1 MNVNELKKSFQNLR
15 DEVLNGV
22 SWLTDNPE
30 DGGGQKIQ
38 AKELRRMARNLA
50 GYAEAAAR
58 KPGVAVFGAS
68 QAGKS
73 TLISAL
79 GRGTS
84 GTALQAD
91 FNGKFLDFA
100 RQINP
105 EGGKETTALVTRLS
119 LDPPP
124 DSPDP
129 DKPLC
134 FKLFSEMDIVKILA
148 NTFFADGQGR
158 ISENR
163 DEMIQKIDRELNI
176 LGNEKNTGERELT
189 QDELEDL
196 EFYLNEYTSNNFYGE
211 ILKAEFWK
219 RALPLA
225 GKKLGL
231 EARSKLF
238 SFLWGEVPDFTKLYK
253 TLYNILAELG
263 FPERA
268 YSPLNAIYDSA
279 QDADGQDIGRKY
291 TVLHVDRLNS
301 LFYEETLS
309 GRLGGRADSG
319 PAVEIIS
326 ETKAKSTV
334 PRPLL
339 CALISEFYIKI
350 KDKPG
355 DFMEKVDFL
364 DFPGYRSRIKL
375 GSGQSWTDS
384 ELLHMCFRRGK
395 VAYLFERYR
404 DRRENV
410 ALFFCIAKSNQEA
423 TDIPPAIA
431 KWIDETHGKTPE
443 ERSKQPVSLFVVLTM
458 FDDTLNPDPS
468 RNERDYVTKW
478 KNRLD
483 ASLFN
488 FIGDTWLKDW
498 TVSDGRHE
506 PFKNVFWMMNLS
518 YATSY
523 LNVVNKG
530 DEISK
535 VLEAVGIKEEKEGYI
550 KDVFKGYLDCPEV
563 QTYIRDPEKAWDAV
577 LNSPD
582 GGAGYLLKRLDLLLA
597 EPDLYVNQL
606 SHRAKE
612 QTAEIRDKYL
622 EVRCHWHGVNDEQRE
637 KKEQLFF
644 DFGLLILEKTNNEDT
659 GERKFGEFLLE
670 LQLDYWTCKD
680 IFEQSLKEPKTD
692 PTPNKTAGSAPQGK
706 PNLFRGR
713 LKKAESPEAVQPA
726 AFQHD
731 LANRFRA
738 LLEPKWHERLAALVN
753 GGKLEYFG
761 FKDNRLLLEDIFI
774 ELKTAAGRLHI
785 FDDIEKEVRK
795 AANFSGAKPDVL
807 APKLARIAA
816 AELSAFIN
824 WMGLSPRK
832 NPDKERRTVPDPD
845 GETHLIF
852 EPPPNPGRFPKIGPT
867 TIDFDQPYYDHWVLA
882 LRKLIMDNIGYDDVP
897 YDPEADRRLQAIIT
911 KLNDVMGIMP

>member
-1 MNVNELKKSFQNLR
+1 MDVNELKKGFLNLR
-15 DEVLNGV
+15 DEVLKGA

-30 DGGGQKIQ
+30 AGDGHKVQ
-38 AKELRRMARNLA
+38 AKELRRMARNLS
-50 GYAEAAAR
+50 GYAEAVAR

-79 GRGTS
+79 GRKMS
-84 GTALQAD
+84 GTLQAD
-91 FNGKFLDFA
+91 FNGQYLDFA
-100 RQINP
+100 KQINP

-124 DSPDP
+124 DSPDRE
-129 DKPLC
+129 KPVC
-134 FKLFSEMDIVKILA
+134 FKLFSEMDIIKILA

-163 DEMIQKIDRELNI
+163 DEMIQKIDRELNG
-176 LGNEKNTGERELT
+176 LENEKTAGGRELT
-189 QDELEDL
+189 LDELEDL
-196 EFYLNEYTSNNFYGE
+196 EFYINEYAHGNFYGE
-211 ILKAEFWK
+211 ILKTEFWK
-219 RALPLA
+219 RTLPLA

-231 EARSKLF
+231 EARAKLF
-238 SFLWGEVPDFTKLYK
+238 SFLWGEIPDFTKLYK

-268 YSPLNAIYDSA
+268 YSALNAIYDSA
-279 QDADGQDIGRKY
+279 QDTDGQVIGRKY
-291 TVLHVDRLNS
+291 TVLHVDRLND

-309 GRLGGRADSG
+309 GRLGGRPDSG

-326 ETKAKSTV
+326 ETKAKTTIS
-334 PRPLL
+334 RPLL

-355 DFMEKVDFL
+355 DFLEKVDFL

-375 GSGQSWTDS
+375 ASGQSWTDP
-384 ELLHMCFRRGK
+384 EQLHMCFRRGK

-410 ALFFCIAKSNQEA
+410 ALFFCIAGSNQEA
-423 TDIPPAIA
+423 TDVPPAIE
-431 KWIDETHGKTPE
+431 KWIDETHGKTPD

-458 FDDTLNPDPS
+458 FDSTLTDDPS
-468 RNERDYVTKW
+468 SDKNDHVTKW

-483 ASLFN
+483 GSLFQ
-488 FIGDTWLKDW
+488 FIKQPWLKEW
-498 TVSDGRHE
+498 TVSNGRFE
-506 PFKNVFWMMNLS
+506 PFNNVFWMMNLS
-518 YATSY
+518 YAKSF
-523 LNVVNKG
+523 
-530 DEISK
+530 
-535 VLEAVGIKEEKEGYI
+535 LEVEERSDGVSTVSVATGIKEEKEQYI
-550 KDVFKGYLDCPEV
+550 KDAYKGYLECPGV
-563 QTYIRDPEKAWDAV
+563 MTYIGNPQKAWDAV
-577 LNSPD
+577 LKSPD
-582 GGAGYLLKRLDLLLA
+582 GGAGYLLERLELLLA

-612 QTAEIRDKYL
+612 QTAEVRDKYL
-622 EVRCHWHGVNDEQRE
+622 WKRCNWHGVDDEQRG
-637 KKEQLFF
+637 KKNKLHNEFSLK
-644 DFGLLILEKTNNEDT
+644 IVNETNNAVP
-659 GERKFGEFLLE
+659 GERRFAEFLLE

-692 PTPNKTAGSAPQGK
+692 PAPTKTAGPASQGQ
-706 PNLFRGR
+706 PNLFRGL
-713 LKKAESPEAVQPA
+713 LKKTESPVAAQPVT
-726 AFQHD
+726 FQHD
-731 LANRFRA
+731 LAKRYRV
-738 LLEPKWHERLAALVN
+738 LLEPKWHDRLAALVN

-761 FKDNRLLLEDIFI
+761 FKDNRLLLEDITLEI
-774 ELKTAAGRLHI
+774 RTAAGRLGI
-785 FDDIEKEVRK
+785 FDDIEKQIRD

-832 NPDKERRTVPDPD
+832 NPEEKSRTVPDET
-845 GETHLIF
+845 GETYLIF
-852 EPPPNPGRFPKIGPT
+852 EPPPKPGLSPNIGTEPA
-867 TIDFDQPYYDHWVLA
+867 DFDEPYYLGWLLA
-882 LRKLIMDNIGYDDVP
+882 LRKLMMDNLGYEDVP
-897 YDPEADRRLQAIIT
+897 YNIEEDYRLQGILN
-911 KLNDVMGIMP
+911 KLGEVMEIMP